1 MARWRQDAET
11 GKLVPVGR
19 SARKSSS
26 PNVRS
31 DSGTF
36 VSPIDGSII
45 NGNAGLREHAKRTGH
60 TNDMDSLREQAA
72 RRNQPRV
79 HTEKE
84 VRARKDNIADV
95 MERVKSSGF
104 HRHVQ
109 YED

>member
-11 GKLVPVGR
+11 GKLVPIETDN
-19 SARKSSS
+19 RKSRA
-26 PNVRS
+26 PTVRS

-36 VSPIDGSII
+36 VSPIDGSVVH
-45 NGNAGLREHAKRTGH
+45 GRAGLREHAKRTGQ
-60 TNDMDSLREQAA
+60 TSDIDSLREQAY
-72 RRNQPRV
+72 RRTQPRV

-95 MERVKSSGF
+95 MERVQSSGF
-104 HRHVQ
+104 HRHIQ